1 MQEIAELERR
11 ITFALERVSKGL
23 AQLAL
28 PSAKDPVIATASNDD
43 QTAALRL
50 ELDEERTVTAQ
61 LQERLRAIKEKEVLA
76 LEALQSQ
83 LTSMSGMLAKQNAE
97 LGRLRRSLSDTTQEL
112 ANLTDAGQTGTI
124 EASHINAAMQSEL
137 QALRLLRASE
147 AEELGNLVSVLTPL
161 IEEVPAHA

>member
-23 AQLAL
+23 AQLTL
-28 PSAKDPVIATASNDD
+28 PSPKVPMNTTVGADD
-43 QTAALRL
+43 QTAALRT

-83 LTSMSGMLAKQNAE
+83 LAALDDQNHGAPKAEKNGRMLCWSSFQ
-97 LGRLRRSLSDTTQEL
+97 
-112 ANLTDAGQTGTI
+112 
-124 EASHINAAMQSEL
+124 
-137 QALRLLRASE
+137 
-147 AEELGNLVSVLTPL
+147 
-161 IEEVPAHA
+161 

>member
-23 AQLAL
+23 AQLTL
-28 PSAKDPVIATASNDD
+28 PSPKDPVIAKTDDED
-43 QTAALRL
+43 QTDVLRTA
-50 ELDEERTVTAQ
+50 LDEERTVTAQ

-83 LTSMSGMLAKQNAE
+83 LTSMSGMLAKQNTE
-97 LGRLRRSLSDTTQEL
+97 LGRLRRTLSDTTQEL
-112 ANLTDAGQTGTI
+112 ANLTDAAQAGPI

-147 AEELGNLVSVLTPL
+147 ADELGNLVSVLTPL
-161 IEEVPAHA
+161 IEEVPSHA